1 MLHIHMSIAATSYPL
16 LDAFL
21 TVLWIFLFV
30 IWIWILITVLV
41 DLFRSHDLSGLAKA
55 LWFLF
60 ILFLPLLGVL
70 VYLIARG
77 SSMHERQVQ
86 RASQLQDQYDTYIRS
101 VASSGQPS
109 VADELQKLANLRD
122 QGVITEAE
130 FEAQKAKLV
139 GV

>member
-1 MLHIHMSIAATSYPL
+1 

-30 IWIWILITVLV
+30 IWIWILITVLI
-41 DLFRSHDLSGLAKA
+41 DLFRSRDLSGLAKA

-77 SSMHERQVQ
+77 TSMHERQVQ
-86 RASQLQDQYDTYIRS
+86 QATQLQDQYDAYIKS
-101 VASSGQPS
+101 VATSGQPS
-109 VADELQKLANLRD
+109 AADELQKLATLRD
-122 QGVITEAE
+122 QGVITDDE
-130 FEAQKAKLV
+130 FNAQKAKLLSSQPSA
-139 GV
+139 